1 VNEKGQPVEESPTEG
16 QANLYGYGCEL
27 VAGETK
33 CQTKFVGRAAVEGIS
48 AGFVEAGKS
57 EDKGRPAQ
65 ITPDGRD
72 LVFSSDEPLAGE
84 LNKSPG
90 THFTGESVY
99 RYDFQ
104 TRELTWV
111 SHGAPGFKKVE
122 DERQAIKVEGEGQE
136 KYKGEGESSLVPPV
150 PGGLLGAD
158 ANVNDFNRAISGCPT
173 KGERSEGEELEFSC
187 PEGKYDGEYIIFVT
201 PEKLQT
207 NDENHAPDVYEWHC
221 HPQPNG
227 EPCPNPSTEGEVHL
241 ISDGRDPLGIALREH
256 LGGSTEGNLGADFC
270 CDTVGMSASG
280 TNIFFS
286 THVPLVKQD
295 TDVLGDVYDARIGG
309 GFPAPTEP
317 TCSGEACQG
326 SPSLQPSFGA
336 AASST
341 SPAAGNLVP
350 PSITVA
356 PLTQPKPKELT
367 RAQKLAKALKAC
379 KGKPR
384 KKRAVCESQA
394 RKRYG
399 VKGKPGKTHRGKSTH
414 RRGK

>member
-1 VNEKGQPVEESPTEG
+1 MEGVGDTSPGGGATDK
-16 QANLYGYGCEL
+16 NL
-27 VAGETK
+27 
-33 CQTKFVGRAAVEGIS
+33 
-48 AGFVEAGKS
+48 
-57 EDKGRPAQ
+57 PAQ
-65 ITPDGRD
+65 ITPDGRY
-72 LVFSSDEPLAGE
+72 LVFTGAAQLAGD
-84 LNKSPG
+84 LNKGPDPEK
-90 THFTGESVY
+90 HFTGESVY

-104 TRELTWV
+104 TGQLTWV
-111 SHGAPGFKKVE
+111 SHGAPRFKVE
-122 DERQAIKVEGEGQE
+122 DKGKEQYE
-136 KYKGEGESSLVPPV
+136 GEGESSVVPPV
-150 PGGLLGAD
+150 PGGLVGAD

-173 KGERSEGEELEFSC
+173 KGERSQGEELEFSC

-201 PEKLQT
+201 AEKLQT

-221 HPQPNG
+221 PSLPNG
-227 EPCPNPSTEGEVHL
+227 EPCPNPRTEGEVHL

-256 LGGSTEGNLGADFC
+256 VGGSNEGNLGADFC

-280 TNIFFS
+280 SDIFFS
-286 THVPLVKQD
+286 THVPLVQQD

-309 GFPAPTEP
+309 GFPAPREP

-326 SPSLQPSFGA
+326 SPSVLPSFGA

-356 PLTQPKPKELT
+356 PFTQPKPKALT
-367 RAQKLAKALKAC
+367 RAQRLARALKAC

-394 RKRYG
+394 RKSYG
-399 VKGKPGKTHRGKSTH
+399 VKAGKTHRGKSTH
-414 RRGK
+414 RGGK